1 MKRTASLVINIT
13 LFIQLLLLFLLFFA
27 DRIELPAWLQ
37 VAGRLHPMVL
47 HLPIGFLFFLFVL
60 IVIRK
65 TFRRKQFQKT
75 LLVSLMLTALSTSVT
90 ALFGFFL
97 SVQGDYD
104 LDALYWHRLSGAI
117 LSFIAFFLLVWY
129 QNVKKGEV
137 VFYMSMAVAMVALVV
152 TGHTGSVLTHGK
164 NFILAPI
171 TEVSAK
177 KLSIET
183 STLYEIAVSPI
194 LEKKCFSC
202 HNERK
207 AKGKL
212 IMTSIEKFKLGGEN
226 GVPWV
231 AGNPDSS
238 RMIHYIHLPLSDDN
252 HMPPDGKPQLTVD
265 EIFILESWI
274 RSGADFDKRLAEYSE
289 TDTLRKWS
297 TAKMNTLNVSS
308 IEKGYSFSSVSQ
320 EVIENLNTPFRTVT
334 PLYVNSSA
342 VQVDYFLRDAYK
354 PNSLLEL
361 KEIEDQLVNLSLSKM
376 PVADDQLKI
385 IERFKNLEK
394 LNLNFTDIT
403 GATLT
408 DLMSLKNLKSLSL
421 SGTSVTS
428 EQIKPLLDLPSL
440 HELFIWNTKVT
451 EEEAVE
457 LAKDY
462 PKVEIIYSLFTDSSM
477 LRLTKPLLVNEGI
490 IKSGGAIELKHSMP
504 GVSTYYT
511 LNGALP
517 DTVNGIVY
525 KTPIPAKETV
535 KLMAIACK
543 EGWFCSS
550 PFEITC
556 FVNGIAP
563 KDVELLLPADQQYPG
578 LGASSLTDEKK
589 GFIDIQKE
597 SSWLAFRDNNF
608 EAGFS
613 FGDNPPELNKIVISY
628 GDNLGSYIFPPTDV
642 EVWGGTDRSHLKL
655 IKEVKVKQPTAYRPQ
670 RVDAIAVSI
679 DPSNHAYY
687 KIVAKPVSKLP
698 AWHSGKGK
706 NGWFF
711 VDEVFFY

>member
-274 RSGADFDKRLAEYSE
+274 QSGADFDKRVAEYSE

-308 IEKGYSFSSVSQ
+308 IENGLF
-320 EVIENLNTPFRTVT
+320 F
-334 PLYVNSSA
+334 
-342 VQVDYFLRDAYK
+342 FL
-354 PNSLLEL
+354 S
-361 KEIEDQLVNLSLSKM
+361 
-376 PVADDQLKI
+376 
-385 IERFKNLEK
+385 
-394 LNLNFTDIT
+394 
-403 GATLT
+403 
-408 DLMSLKNLKSLSL
+408 
-421 SGTSVTS
+421 
-428 EQIKPLLDLPSL
+428 
-440 HELFIWNTKVT
+440 
-451 EEEAVE
+451 
-457 LAKDY
+457 
-462 PKVEIIYSLFTDSSM
+462 
-477 LRLTKPLLVNEGI
+477 
-490 IKSGGAIELKHSMP
+490 
-504 GVSTYYT
+504 
-511 LNGALP
+511 
-517 DTVNGIVY
+517 
-525 KTPIPAKETV
+525 
-535 KLMAIACK
+535 IA
-543 EGWFCSS
+543 
-550 PFEITC
+550 
-556 FVNGIAP
+556 
-563 KDVELLLPADQQYPG
+563 
-578 LGASSLTDEKK
+578 
-589 GFIDIQKE
+589 
-597 SSWLAFRDNNF
+597 
-608 EAGFS
+608 
-613 FGDNPPELNKIVISY
+613 
-628 GDNLGSYIFPPTDV
+628 
-642 EVWGGTDRSHLKL
+642 RS
-655 IKEVKVKQPTAYRPQ
+655 
-670 RVDAIAVSI
+670 
-679 DPSNHAYY
+679 N
-687 KIVAKPVSKLP
+687 
-698 AWHSGKGK
+698 
-706 NGWFF
+706 
-711 VDEVFFY
+711 